1 MVFEGE
7 NLHMT
12 FGCMGA
18 NMQPQG
24 QVQILLNVIDRGMNP
39 QEAIDASRVRVLGGN
54 RISVEPTFP
63 SDVIAR
69 LASLGHEI
77 IPGEE
82 PPTDWLQPH
91 DFLHSFMGSAQAI
104 VIDPAFGTLCGAS
117 DPRLD
122 GVAIGY

>member
-1 MVFEGE
+1 
-7 NLHMT
+7 MT

-54 RISVEPTFP
+54 RISVEPTFT

-82 PPTDWLQPH
+82 PPADWLQPH

-104 VIDPAFGTLCGAS
+104 VIDPVFGTLCGAS

>member
-1 MVFEGE
+1 
-7 NLHMT
+7 MT

-24 QVQILLNVIDRGMNP
+24 QVQILLNLIDRGMNP
-39 QEAIDASRVRVLGGN
+39 QEAIDASRVRALGGN
-54 RISVEPTFP
+54 RISIEPTFP

-77 IPGEE
+77 VPRED
-82 PPTDWLQPH
+82 PPADWLQPH
-91 DFLHSFMGSAQAI
+91 DFLRSFMGSAQAI
-104 VIDPAFGTLCGAS
+104 VIDPVFGTLCGAS

-122 GVAIGY
+122 RVAIGY